1 MRFDARAISLDRL
14 WNDARSLCKNLHV
27 AGRIISRA
35 VLIYVSIE
43 RRYRW
48 NSVFQRNFLSKFIL
62 RLDDRT

>member
-27 AGRIISRA
+27 AGRTVSQVVLMYRERISF
-35 VLIYVSIE
+35 
-43 RRYRW
+43 W
-48 NSVFQRNFLSKFIL
+48 NSVFQRNFLSKLIL

>member
-43 RRYRW
+43 REYRFGIRF
-48 NSVFQRNFLSKFIL
+48 SKKFLIL
-62 RLDDRT
+62 RLDDRKT